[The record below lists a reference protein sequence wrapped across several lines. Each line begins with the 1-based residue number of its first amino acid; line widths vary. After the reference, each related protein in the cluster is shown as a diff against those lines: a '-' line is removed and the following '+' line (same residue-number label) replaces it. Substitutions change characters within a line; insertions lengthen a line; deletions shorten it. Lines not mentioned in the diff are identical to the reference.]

1 MKFYFITLRH
11 IANKLQTD
19 NEKEKTEILFFKIAS
34 YKADKKEKTFIL
46 KREDLLMETFIVFA
60 SLVAV
65 IVYITF
71 SRHKERMKMIQSGK
85 YPYTRIPQVRYG
97 STILLL
103 GLVVI
108 AVGLALLISSVLVMR
123 HFDRGLMMASLIL
136 LFGGGATLL
145 YWKLTAK
152 DREFARRIH
161 QEHLTRIAEEYSPS
175 GDQEEKSE
183 DQ

>member
-1 MKFYFITLRH
+1 
-11 IANKLQTD
+11 
-19 NEKEKTEILFFKIAS
+19 
-34 YKADKKEKTFIL
+34 
-46 KREDLLMETFIVFA
+46 METFIVFA

-71 SRHKERMKMIQSGK
+71 SRHKERMEMIQSGK
-85 YPYTRIPQVRYG
+85 YPYTKIPQMRYG
-97 STILLL
+97 STTLLF
-103 GLVVI
+103 GLIVI
-108 AVGLALLISSVLVMR
+108 GVGLALLISSVLVMR
-123 HFDRGLMMASLIL
+123 HFDRDLMMASLIL

-161 QEHLTRIAEEYSPS
+161 QEHLTRITNEYGSTE
-175 GDQEEKSE
+175 DKEKKSE